1 MKRKRFIESAVTFC
15 QKYDFDGI
23 DLVWMYPG
31 VGWRGGV
38 PEDKQNFVKLIK
50 ELKEAFRLVIIGMN
64 MVRKPDSII
73 CNVLNIQKRKHLLK
87 GIQNKNNIA

>member
-1 MKRKRFIESAVTFC
+1 MTIAIGGWNEGGKKYSDMAADPKKRKRFIESAVTFC
-15 QKYDFDGI
+15 QKYNFDGI

-50 ELKEAFRLVIIGMN
+50 ELKEAFRLVIIFWFKFGEET
-64 MVRKPDSII
+64 RQ
-73 CNVLNIQKRKHLLK
+73 L
-87 GIQNKNNIA
+87 